1 MDSRT
6 PFEGRFA
13 VIRIDPVASVAH
25 LNDTEAT
32 ESAKALESKCYLVYI
47 SAVCLLVSNLIILIV
62 WLIISFYSMRAFN
75 FSVIHLASFP
85 SRRPFAILK
94 SNTGAHQRCACLFSP
109 MSRTRLGAPRFTPNL
124 RFLTQDATFG
134 RSRRHKYAWQREK
147 RDGKQERR
155 FGYHL
160 YMKSRCNGRGA
171 STMRR

>member
-1 MDSRT
+1 MSLCCHTYR
-6 PFEGRFA
+6 PRG
-13 VIRIDPVASVAH
+13 
-25 LNDTEAT
+25 
-32 ESAKALESKCYLVYI
+32 
-47 SAVCLLVSNLIILIV
+47 VCS
-62 WLIISFYSMRAFN
+62 
-75 FSVIHLASFP
+75 P
-85 SRRPFAILK
+85 SRRLRSHRSREGSGVKALSCVYLSGTLTVLKYTVPRLASILTSHRTEAFHSPGNPGIHLVSAPSQRPFEMLK
-94 SNTGAHQRCACLFSP
+94 RNLDAHQRCACLFSP
-109 MSRTRLGAPRFTPNL
+109 MSRIRLGAPRFTPNL